1 MITLL
6 GQNLS
11 SQTPSQSDLMN
22 WATTYGI
29 NHPVVADPNWGVTSR
44 FVSGS
49 FGLPSMHQIG
59 AGGVVL
65 QRGTTI
71 DASEVAAALPSP

>member
-11 SQTPSQSDLMN
+11 NQTPTQAELMS
-22 WATTYGI
+22 WATTYGL
-29 NHPVVADPNWGVTSR
+29 NHPVVADPGWGVTGR

-49 FGLPSMHQIG
+49 FGLPSMHQLG
-59 AGGVVL
+59 AGAVVL
-65 QRGTTI
+65 QRQTYI
-71 DASEVAAALPSP
+71 DSSEVAAALP